1 MRPIQFRAG
10 ILFALALAS
19 PAWAWNYSGHWVAA
33 AIAYQRLSPSVR
45 AHVDELIRRH
55 PDYDKFNFPDA
66 PSDPESRARAA
77 FIRAAS
83 WPDEI
88 KGDPRFYDDTR
99 KDAAPTPTLP
109 GLPDMKRHTNWHYTD
124 IPFSPDDTPLVPARV
139 PNAVTEIRRLLAELS
154 PTADPST
161 AAYDPAAAAYD
172 LVWLQHLIPDIHNP
186 LHGTSRFTKDLPGG
200 DQGGNLV
207 FVPGKTLH
215 MVWDDAATPAD
226 LPYAAI
232 LKYAKDFMGR
242 QPPPVTSTLNPKVW
256 IEEDAKL
263 AKSDVYTFGDGSGTK
278 EHPVTLPSGYMENA
292 QRIARQR
299 LTRSGYILGA
309 ALNARLR

>member
-1 MRPIQFRAG
+1 MAF
-10 ILFALALAS
+10 ILAAACPLE
-19 PAWAWNYSGHWVAA
+19 AWNFAGHWVAA

-45 AHVDELIRRH
+45 ARVDDLIRRH

-109 GLPDMKRHTNWHYTD
+109 GFPDMKRHTNWHYTD
-124 IPFSPDDTPLVPARV
+124 VPFSPDDTPLVPARV

-154 PTADPST
+154 PAADPSV
-161 AAYDPAAAAYD
+161 AAYDM
-172 LVWLQHLIPDIHNP
+172 VWLQHMITDIHNP
-186 LHGTSRFTKDLPGG
+186 LHGTSRFTKDLPAG

-215 MVWDDAATPAD
+215 MVWDDAATPPE
-226 LPYAAI
+226 LGYEAI
-232 LKYAKDFMGR
+232 LKDAKDFMAR
-242 QPPPVTSTLNPKVW
+242 QPPPVTTTLNPNVW
-256 IEEDAKL
+256 REEDLKL

-278 EHPVTLPSGYMENA
+278 EHPVVLAPGYLQNA
-292 QRIARQR
+292 QKIARQR
-299 LTRSGYILGA
+299 LTRSGYILGS